1 MAFNDMREFL
11 SVLEEAGQLKQVD
24 IPVNCKR
31 EENELQSLMRHL
43 AQIDGPALMLNNL
56 EGFNTPDIPV
66 IFNPFGTRERTAMTI
81 GLTDTLEAK
90 RKHANV
96 LADPAS
102 WHKPVVVGASQAPC
116 KDVIIR
122 QDEISLDKQLPA
134 LWFGKEGASYICG
147 GVVVSKDPETGERN
161 VGWYRL
167 TQFWQAQH
175 PTGGSYSEERQK
187 KQLSIFA
194 FWNPPMSHVGLH
206 LAKARKLGKPLEIAV
221 ACQCDPAVHL
231 AACTAVPAGH
241 DEFKFAGGLRG
252 APIKLVQCE
261 TVDLE
266 VPATA
271 EFVIECVIPPDSDNE
286 TIGWHSNSVGYY
298 DKVQHFPAIDV
309 TCITHRENPL
319 WYGTMEM
326 MPPFDHN
333 YIALIPVE
341 GEVLADLQRKIPEV
355 KDVVVTPNMTY
366 IVQLSVDGADKP
378 HPYFGK
384 YVLHAVW
391 GAQGRWGRVAK
402 IVIVVGPDVDP
413 YDLNSVEWAIQ
424 TRVQPVSDTIMNH
437 SAQAMVLDPSAPKGA
452 HGFGVMSEQMGI
464 DATIKVPERF
474 DDYAEVS
481 QADPEKVAAI
491 AEKFKD
497 ILG

>member
-11 SVLEEAGQLKQVD
+11 SMLEEHGQLKQVD
-24 IPVNCKR
+24 IPLNCKR
-31 EENELQSLMRHL
+31 GENELQSLMRHL

-81 GLTDTLEAK
+81 GLCDPLETK
-90 RKHANV
+90 RKHADV
-96 LADPAS
+96 LSNPAS
-102 WHKPVVVGASQAPC
+102 WQKPVVVDASEAPC

-122 QDEISLDKQLPA
+122 QEEISLDKQLPA

-167 TQFWQAQH
+167 TQFWGASH
-175 PTGGSYSEERQK
+175 PAGGSYSEERQK

-231 AACTAVPAGH
+231 AACTAVPFGH
-241 DEFKFAGGLRG
+241 DEFAFAGGLRD
-252 APIKLVQCE
+252 APVELVQCE

-271 EFVIECVIPPDSDNE
+271 EFVIECVIQPDGDNE

-298 DKVQHFPAIDV
+298 D
-309 TCITHRENPL
+309 TSLT
-319 WYGTMEM
+319 
-326 MPPFDHN
+326 
-333 YIALIPVE
+333 
-341 GEVLADLQRKIPEV
+341 
-355 KDVVVTPNMTY
+355 
-366 IVQLSVDGADKP
+366 S
-378 HPYFGK
+378 
-384 YVLHAVW
+384 
-391 GAQGRWGRVAK
+391 
-402 IVIVVGPDVDP
+402 
-413 YDLNSVEWAIQ
+413 
-424 TRVQPVSDTIMNH
+424 
-437 SAQAMVLDPSAPKGA
+437 PSASG
-452 HGFGVMSEQMGI
+452 
-464 DATIKVPERF
+464 
-474 DDYAEVS
+474 
-481 QADPEKVAAI
+481 
-491 AEKFKD
+491 
-497 ILG
+497 